1 MKHLSTQNDGQRA
14 CWFVRLFVCFDNRVS
29 GRFVRYELHNWWDKI
44 SLFWYV
50 PCCVSQLWRI
60 SISNWISGLTR
71 LVYEFMIW
79 LEWLSIQNLSPI
91 YYLSLKFVVKWVTS
105 LNSLMSTDSLACD
118 QNRTARTCSRL
129 RTASLHLGVEVI
141 APVYCQPED
150 AQWKHMARSC
160 LHHLLQNLHRANQHD
175 KALAL
180 LCVWCSI
187 F

>member
-1 MKHLSTQNDGQRA
+1 MDSAHADLWDCLFALTTEFQEDSFVMNFTTDGTKFHHFDMFPPVFPSYGASALAIEFQDWHVWSMNSWFDLNDLEYQNFSTK
-14 CWFVRLFVCFDNRVS
+14 L
-29 GRFVRYELHNWWDKI
+29 
-44 SLFWYV
+44 
-50 PCCVSQLWRI
+50 
-60 SISNWISGLTR
+60 
-71 LVYEFMIW
+71 
-79 LEWLSIQNLSPI
+79 I
-91 YYLSLKFVVKWVTS
+91 YLPLKFVVKWVTS

-160 LHHLLQNLHRANQHD
+160 LHHLLPNLHRANQHD